1 MYKGDEWMVG
11 DEITYADYG
20 WFIMSEILIEL
31 EMEDIIEES
40 APKLYNL
47 INRVREVPETKDYI
61 QNFKDTHTIVHTLF

>member
-1 MYKGDEWMVG
+1 
-11 DEITYADYG
+11 
-20 WFIMSEILIEL
+20 MSEILIEL